1 MTELREQ
8 LIALL
13 FVVLGILIIPLV
25 MIALDYWAG
34 IRKARKR
41 GEPIMSDKMKRTI
54 YKVSKYYNGIFALMV
69 LDVMQISG

>member
-1 MTELREQ
+1 MFELREQ

-13 FVVLGILIIPLV
+13 FIVLGILIIPLV

-41 GEPIMSDKMKRTI
+41 GD
-54 YKVSKYYNGIFALMV
+54 
-69 LDVMQISG
+69 

>member
-1 MTELREQ
+1 MFELREQ

-13 FVVLGILIIPLV
+13 FIVQGVLIIPLV

-41 GEPIMSDKMKRTI
+41 GDLIHSDKIVDNKAKTCI
-54 YKVSKYYNGIFALMV
+54 N
-69 LDVMQISG
+69 

>member
-41 GEPIMSDKMKRTI
+41 GEPIR
-54 YKVSKYYNGIFALMV
+54 
-69 LDVMQISG
+69 ISIT